1 MNETELSDLMT
12 APGFFRFLA
21 QQVKLDPEEV
31 KRIYRL
37 GTPWG
42 LWPPDLDLSYET
54 AEAGVDVFTYLAA
67 LQPLLDMDTKRS
79 EEHTSEL
86 QSPCNLVC
94 RLLLEKKKNRIY
106 TTLMTILRLES
117 TR

>member
-21 QQVKLDPEEV
+21 QEVKLDPEEV

-54 AEAGVDVFTYLAA
+54 AEAGADGFTYLAP
-67 LQPLLDMDTKRS
+67 LQPLLDKDTKEKETPLADS
-79 EEHTSEL
+79 EAPLSGEVTP
-86 QSPCNLVC
+86 QPV
-94 RLLLEKKKNRIY
+94 
-106 TTLMTILRLES
+106 
-117 TR
+117 

>member
-21 QQVKLDPEEV
+21 QEVKLDPEEV

-42 LWPPDLDLSYET
+42 RWPPDLDLRYET
-54 AEAGVDVFTYLAA
+54 AEAGVDVLTYLAA
-67 LQPLLDMDTKRS
+67 LQPLLDMDTMA
-79 EEHTSEL
+79 EEDHRAACQHTL
-86 QSPCNLVC
+86 TWGG
-94 RLLLEKKKNRIY
+94 Y
-106 TTLMTILRLES
+106 TQPI
-117 TR
+117 

>member
-54 AEAGVDVFTYLAA
+54 AEAGVDVVTYLGA
-67 LQPLLDMDTKRS
+67 LQPLLDMDTK
-79 EEHTSEL
+79 
-86 QSPCNLVC
+86 
-94 RLLLEKKKNRIY
+94 EKDARPAAY
-106 TTLMTILRLES
+106 EATLAGGAIAEAVPA
-117 TR
+117 